1 MEQPSSN
8 NSIVSVVGV
17 IAIVVIVALVVMY
30 VMRQSANA
38 PTETGTPAPG
48 GIPIQY

>member
-1 MEQPSSN
+1 MEQPSSG
-8 NSIVSVVGV
+8 SSVVSVVGV

-38 PTETGTPAPG
+38 PSESTTPTPG
-48 GIPIQY
+48 GIHIQY